1 MEREVAASDRRRPST
16 LAAVGG
22 VPFAA
27 LNELE
32 QFLVVGVNLHVVGLG
47 TEVLVRA
54 FRFGMSSSR
63 TAVLVFD
70 D

>member
-1 MEREVAASDRRRPST
+1 VTRFEKCGRQFERKP
-16 LAAVGG
+16 
-22 VPFAA
+22 AA
-27 LNELE
+27 LNDLE

-47 TEVLVRA
+47 TEVLVRP